1 MNTITNNK
9 WFLFLLGFLFLANIA
24 LLLSFFV
31 FGERSGPYKDSRSG
45 RQDSGY
51 LSKELLLSKEQNDA
65 FSKMKEDHFKT
76 MKPLWAEIRQT
87 KDSLFRQM
95 NNPNLDDSTISAFTD
110 RIAAKNKMADELM
123 FRHFRELRKLCTPEQ
138 QQKFDTLIP
147 QMFNRGGSRGH
158 SIKK

>member
-1 MNTITNNK
+1 MNAITKNK

-31 FGERSGPYKDSRSG
+31 FGERSGSFKDTRSSQQG
-45 RQDSGY
+45 SGY
-51 LSKELLLSKEQNDA
+51 LSKELQLSKAQDSA
-65 FSKMKEDHFKT
+65 FSKMKEEHFKT
-76 MKPLWAEIRQT
+76 MKPLWTEIKQT

-95 NNPNLDDSTISAFTD
+95 NNPNLDDSAISAFTD
-110 RIAAKNKMADELM
+110 RIAAKNKIADELM

-158 SIKK
+158 SVKK

>member
-1 MNTITNNK
+1 MNTITKNK

-31 FGERSGPYKDSRSG
+31 FGERSGSYKDTRNSQPG
-45 RQDSGY
+45 SGY
-51 LSKELLLSKEQNDA
+51 LSKELLLSKEQDSA
-65 FSKMKEDHFKT
+65 FAKMKEEHFKT

-95 NNPNLDDSTISAFTD
+95 NNPNLDDTAISAFTE
-110 RIAAKNKMADELM
+110 RIAAKNKVADELM

-138 QQKFDTLIP
+138 QQKLDTLIP
-147 QMFNRGGSRGH
+147 QMLNRGGSRGH

>member
-1 MNTITNNK
+1 MKTITKNK

-31 FGERSGPYKDSRSG
+31 FGERSDGDKNKGNTSNTK
-45 RQDSGY
+45 GY
-51 LSKELLLSKEQNDA
+51 LSKELQLTKEQDA
-65 FSKMKEDHFKT
+65 EFNQMKEEHFRN
-76 MKPLWAEIRQT
+76 MKPLWSEIRQT

-95 NNPNLDDSTISAFTD
+95 NNPAFDDSAIAAFTS
-110 RIAAKNKMADELM
+110 RIATKNKKADEMM

-147 QMFNRGGSRGH
+147 QMLNRMGSRGH
-158 SIKK
+158 SSKK

>member
-1 MNTITNNK
+1 MNTITKNK

-31 FGERSGPYKDSRSG
+31 FGERSGSYKDAHSG
-45 RQDSGY
+45 QTGSGY
-51 LSKELLLSKEQNDA
+51 LSKELLLSKEQDSA
-65 FSKMKEDHFKT
+65 FSKMKEEHFKT

-95 NNPNLDDSTISAFTD
+95 NNPNLDDSAISAFTD
-110 RIAAKNKMADELM
+110 RIAAKNKIADELM

-147 QMFNRGGSRGH
+147 QMFNRTGSRGH